1 MCIAYVCDVARQR
14 RERSQGRR
22 WLKTA
27 GESRRFA
34 GSGSPRA
41 AGGRRDP
48 MQQGKAPR
56 RFGTR
61 PTGRPWR
68 GVAWRDPAPPARGA
82 GSCPPL
88 PGRPAGFAG
97 PGRRGR
103 GRAAPLPP
111 RLPRVTAP
119 HTPLPPRTA
128 QKGSFP
134 LLSPTQ
140 CLFPW
145 LKKKKKTYN
154 QKPASVPLK
163 PTPAA
168 RGGGRSPR
176 SSGRGDKER
185 RGRGGE
191 WRVFELPVKVNR

>member
-1 MCIAYVCDVARQR
+1 MRCGDGLEVGASEPRREGRNSGRLLPNPLSVIFIYICITLLYRVYVCDVARQR

-48 MQQGKAPR
+48 MQRGKAPR

-68 GVAWRDPAPPARGA
+68 GVARPRSAGPRGGELPSAARVA
-82 GSCPPL
+82 CWLCGSRATGSG
-88 PGRPAGFAG
+88 PGRP
-97 PGRRGR
+97 P
-103 GRAAPLPP
+103 PP
-111 RLPRVTAP
+111 RLPRVTAL

-140 CLFPW
+140 CLFPY
-145 LKKKKKTYN
+145 LKKKNTTKS
-154 QKPASVPLK
+154 QLQC
-163 PTPAA
+163 
-168 RGGGRSPR
+168 R
-176 SSGRGDKER
+176 
-185 RGRGGE
+185 
-191 WRVFELPVKVNR
+191 

>member
-1 MCIAYVCDVARQR
+1 
-14 RERSQGRR
+14 
-22 WLKTA
+22 
-27 GESRRFA
+27 
-34 GSGSPRA
+34 
-41 AGGRRDP
+41 

-145 LKKKKKTYN
+145 LKKKKKKDIQPKTSFSAA
-154 QKPASVPLK
+154 KTDTRRPWGGPL
-163 PTPAA
+163 PTQLGA
-168 RGGGRSPR
+168 GGQRAEREGRR
-176 SSGRGDKER
+176 MAG
-185 RGRGGE
+185 
-191 WRVFELPVKVNR
+191 V